1 MPASV
6 GKDGWKL
13 VMALVLA
20 LSLSCQRGY
29 EEQPESIVIEETPPV
44 PEMGADVIDL
54 APSEEEPVV
63 PQVATDANGLTL
75 NEDEYFER
83 IGLNV
88 MVFSDFYPEG
98 HQGGVSIIQNGVRVA
113 ANGDV
118 RLEPTPGQWQPIPR
132 LDSRQVDDANE
143 TITAFLSYPDA
154 GRDRKGFNPI
164 IYPDLKFSYRVSV
177 RPDGDAFLVVVD
189 LDEPLPQEWVG
200 KVGFNL
206 ELFPGEYFGRPYYM
220 DDQAGIFPRQLN
232 GPMYVDENYIPQAE
246 PLARGRR
253 LSVAPDSPALQMTIE
268 ATDGTLELLDGRA
281 QHNNG
286 WFIVRS
292 ALPGDATTGAL
303 QWKIA
308 CSTLPDWRYTP
319 VVHVSQVGYHPNQE
333 KVAVIELDKRD
344 KDFKDASLVRVTPVG
359 GREEVV
365 RAQPEEWGDF
375 LRYHY
380 VRLDFSDARDPGVYL
395 VQYGEHE
402 SNTFQIGEDVYARH
416 VWQPTLEYF
425 LPVQMCHMRVNDRY
439 RVWHGLCHMDDA
451 LMAPVDLNHFDGYV
465 QGPSTLTRFEPL
477 EPVPGLNLGGWHDAG
492 DYDLRVE
499 SQIGTVRV
507 LSQVYEAFGVDYD
520 ATTVDQEY
528 HFVEMHLPDGVPD
541 VLQQIEHGVLSVL
554 GGYRS
559 LGRLYRGIIC
569 PTIPQYVLLGD
580 GSTMTDNRV
589 YDPNLRPDETDGER
603 SGKPD
608 DRWVFT
614 EENPPR
620 ELNVAAGL
628 AAAARALK
636 EYRPALAGECIEVAE
651 AIYEANSD
659 AAGRRIA
666 GQKIEATAELFLTT
680 RKQEYLDTLVAMRS
694 DVVQT
699 IDRNGWVLG
708 RVMKHID
715 DAEFHVAI
723 RTAMTEYRKR
733 IEEQGEQTPFGVPY
747 KPNIWGAGWGVQ
759 SFGVPQFFLHE
770 GWPDIFDTTYLL
782 NALNF
787 VLGCHPGPNTASF
800 ASGVGANSLTVAY
813 GVNRADWSYIPGG
826 VGSGTALIR
835 PDFPELKE
843 WPFFWQQSEYVMG
856 GGGSNFLFLSLAAHH
871 LLNDQ

>member
-1 MPASV
+1 MSALV
-6 GKDGWKL
+6 IRCGWKL
-13 VMALVLA
+13 AIVLLLV
-20 LSLSCQRGY
+20 LSLSCQPSHEAPPAPVL
-29 EEQPESIVIEETPPV
+29 EESPEAGAPTP
-44 PEMGADVIDL
+44 A
-54 APSEEEPVV
+54 AS
-63 PQVATDANGLTL
+63 DANGLTL
-75 NEDEYFER
+75 NEAEYFEKV
-83 IGLNV
+83 GLNV

-118 RLEPTPGQWQPIPR
+118 RLEPAPGQWQPIPK
-132 LDSRQVDDANE
+132 LDKREVDAENQ
-143 TITAFLSYPDA
+143 TITAFLSYPDPS
-154 GRDRKGFNPI
+154 RDRKGFNPI
-164 IYPDLKFSYRVSV
+164 IYPDLHLSYRVSV
-177 RPDGDAFLVVVD
+177 RPEGEAFRIVVD
-189 LDEPLPQEWVG
+189 LDEPLPEEWVG

-220 DDQAGIFPRQLN
+220 DDRSGIFPRQLN
-232 GPMYVDENYIPQAE
+232 GPMYVDEDHIPQAE

-268 ATDGTLELLDGRA
+268 SIDGTLELLDGRA

-292 ALPGDATTGAL
+292 TLPAGTTAGAL
-303 QWKIA
+303 QWRIE

-319 VVHVSQVGYHPNQE
+319 VVHVSQVGYHPRQE

-344 KDFKDASLVRVTPVG
+344 GDFKEAALLRVAPSG
-359 GREEVV
+359 SQEEVL
-365 RAQPEEWGDF
+365 RARPEDWGNF

-380 VRLDFSDARDPGVYL
+380 LRFDFTDVNVPGVYL
-395 VQYGEHE
+395 VQYGDQQ
-402 SNTFQIGEDVYARH
+402 SNTFAIDEEVYARH

-425 LPVQMCHMRVNDRY
+425 LPVQMCHMRINDRY

-451 LMAPVDLNHFDGYV
+451 LMAPVDWNHFDGYV
-465 QGPSTLTRFEPL
+465 QGPSTLTKYEPQ
-477 EPVPGLNLGGWHDAG
+477 EAVPGLNVGGWHDAG

-520 ATTVDQEY
+520 ATTIDQE
-528 HFVEMHLPDGVPD
+528 HHLVEMHLPDGVPD
-541 VLQQIEHGVLSVL
+541 ILQQIEHGVLSIL

-580 GSTMTDNRV
+580 GANMTDGRF
-589 YDPNLRPDETDGER
+589 YDPNLQPDETDGDW

-614 EENPPR
+614 EENPSR

-636 EYRPALAGECIEVAE
+636 EYRPALADECVEVAQAIYQANRDVNDRRVASQKIEVA
-651 AIYEANSD
+651 
-659 AAGRRIA
+659 
-666 GQKIEATAELFLTT
+666 AELFLTM
-680 RKQEYLDTLVAMRS
+680 RQPEYLDALVAMQPEIVR
-694 DVVQT
+694 T

-708 RVMKHID
+708 RVMEHID
-715 DAEFHVAI
+715 DAEFHVAV
-723 RTAMTEYRKR
+723 RTAVTEYRKR
-733 IEEQGEQTPFGVPY
+733 IEEQGRQTPFGVPY
-747 KPNIWGAGWGVQ
+747 RPNIWGAGWGVQ

-770 GWPDIFDTTYLL
+770 GWPDVFDTTYLL

-800 ASGVGANSLTVAY
+800 VSGVGAKSLTVAY

-843 WPFFWQQSEYVMG
+843 WPFFWQQSEYVIG
-856 GGGSNFLFLSLAAHH
+856 GGGSNFMFLALAAHH
-871 LLNDQ
+871 LLNEP